1 MALLIEGCAVRASI
15 AGNDAS
21 NRPHDVIGR
30 KHLSRFIRSRSP
42 LVAQLALLRHAGRP
56 GALSELFYELGSVP
70 RDRRRLS
77 EARNGRDVCWLEAP
91 VESEPLV
98 TVRIATKDRPGL
110 LVERALA
117 SALNQT
123 YERIEILIV
132 GDHCDER
139 TQDALSLVSDPRIRY
154 INLGRQGDYPTE
166 PTRRWQVAGSKPMNA
181 GLLLASGDWIA
192 PCDDD
197 DELDPT
203 HVEQMLRFA
212 QAQRLEF
219 VWSKTIEVRPG
230 DADRQVGHPVMSP
243 SACNHGAVLYSMGL
257 AAMPYSPTSDR
268 LDEPF
273 DWNLWKRLQLA
284 GVKMAYLDEVTYR
297 TWPAGAA
304 QYETGNA
311 R

>member
-166 PTRRWQVAGSKPMNA
+166 PTRRWQVAGSSHPAIGSHLVTTMTNWTQRM
-181 GLLLASGDWIA
+181 LNRCFASPRRSDSSSCGA
-192 PCDDD
+192 RP
-197 DELDPT
+197 
-203 HVEQMLRFA
+203 LRYVPEM
-212 QAQRLEF
+212 R
-219 VWSKTIEVRPG
+219 TVR
-230 DADRQVGHPVMSP
+230 
-243 SACNHGAVLYSMGL
+243 
-257 AAMPYSPTSDR
+257 
-268 LDEPF
+268 
-273 DWNLWKRLQLA
+273 
-284 GVKMAYLDEVTYR
+284 
-297 TWPAGAA
+297 
-304 QYETGNA
+304 
-311 R
+311 